1 MPRLLSHPPL
11 WRESRMGLELAALVR
26 DPVFRG
32 EGVTD
37 GRNQP
42 VLLIPGYLAGDES
55 LRVMGRWLKG
65 TGHHPNRT
73 GIRSNVACSAKAMD
87 SLERRLEALVE
98 RQGSRA
104 AIIGHSRG
112 GSFAKVLATRR
123 PDLVSG
129 IVTLGCP
136 QNDPLSIHP
145 LVRVQ
150 IEALAALGRMGLPGL
165 FSRACLEG
173 DCCTSFWSDL
183 QADMPR
189 GMSHVS
195 IYSRTDGVVRWQ
207 ACLAPGAEHVEIESS
222 HCGMAVHA
230 DAYRMVADS
239 LAAFRRRDARR
250 RPVGRPAAA
259 RLRRVA

>member
-1 MPRLLSHPPL
+1 MSQAIQSPPI
-11 WRESRMGLELAALVR
+11 WREARVGLELAALLR

-42 VLLIPGYLAGDES
+42 VLLIPGFLAGDES

-73 GIRSNVACSAKAMD
+73 GIRSNVSCSARAMD
-87 SLERRLEALVE
+87 RLEERLEALVE
-98 RQGSRA
+98 RQGRRA

-112 GSFAKVLATRR
+112 GSFAKVLARRR

-129 IVTLGCP
+129 IVTLGFA

-145 LVRVQ
+145 VVRLQ
-150 IEALAALGRMGLPGL
+150 IEALATLGQLGVPGL
-165 FSRACLEG
+165 FSRACMEG
-173 DCCTSFWSDL
+173 NCCLSFWDDL

-189 GMSHVS
+189 GVGHVAV
-195 IYSRTDGVVRWQ
+195 YSRTDGIVSWR
-207 ACLAPGAEHVEIESS
+207 ACQAPGAELVEVESS
-222 HCGMAVHA
+222 HCGMAVHG
-230 DAYRMVADS
+230 DVYRVVADS

-250 RPVGRPAAA
+250 RPVGRAVTP
-259 RLRRVA
+259 LRSVA

>member
-1 MPRLLSHPPL
+1 MYQAIRSPPI
-11 WRESRMGLELAALVR
+11 WREARFGLELAALLR

-37 GRNQP
+37 GRSQP
-42 VLLIPGYLAGDES
+42 VLLIPGFLAGDES
-55 LRVMGRWLKG
+55 LRVMGRWLKA

-73 GIRSNVACSAKAMD
+73 GIRSNVSCSAKAMD
-87 SLERRLEALVE
+87 RLEHRLEALVE
-98 RQGSRA
+98 RQGQRA

-112 GSFAKVLATRR
+112 GTFAKVLAWRR

-136 QNDPLSIHP
+136 QNEPLSIHP
-145 LVRVQ
+145 AVRLQ
-150 IEALAALGRMGLPGL
+150 IEALAVLGRLGMPGL

-173 DCCTSFWSDL
+173 DCCISFWEDL
-183 QADMPR
+183 QAEMPR
-189 GMSHVS
+189 GVGHVAV
-195 IYSRTDGVVRWQ
+195 YSRTDGVVRWQ
-207 ACLAPGAEHVEIESS
+207 GCLAPGAEHVEVQSS

-230 DAYRMVADS
+230 DVYRVVADS

-250 RPVGRPAAA
+250 RPVA
-259 RLRRVA
+259 RAVTPLRSVA

>member
-1 MPRLLSHPPL
+1 
-11 WRESRMGLELAALVR
+11 MGLEFAALVR

-65 TGHHPNRT
+65 TCHHPNRT
-73 GIRSNVACSAKAMD
+73 GIRSNVSCSATAMD
-87 SLERRLEALVE
+87 RLEQRLEALVE

-112 GSFAKVLATRR
+112 GSFAKVLARRR

-145 LVRVQ
+145 LVRTQ
-150 IEALAALGRMGLPGL
+150 IEALATLGRMGLPGL

-173 DCCTSFWSDL
+173 DCCASFWADL

-189 GMSHVS
+189 GVSHVS

-230 DAYRMVADS
+230 DAYRVVADS
-239 LAAFRRRDARR
+239 LADFRHRDARR
-250 RPVGRPAAA
+250 RPVRRPDAAQ
-259 RLRRVA
+259 LRSVA

>member
-1 MPRLLSHPPL
+1 MA
-11 WRESRMGLELAALVR
+11 LELAALVR

-73 GIRSNVACSAKAMD
+73 GIRSNVSCSASAMD
-87 SLERRLEALVE
+87 RLERRLEALVE

-112 GSFAKVLATRR
+112 GTFAKVLAQRR

-129 IVTLGCP
+129 IVTMGSP
-136 QNDPLSIHP
+136 QNDPFSVHP
-145 LVRVQ
+145 LVRIQ
-150 IEALAALGRMGLPGL
+150 IEALAALGGVGLPGL

-173 DCCTSFWSDL
+173 DCCASFWQDL
-183 QADMPR
+183 QATLPR
-189 GMSHVS
+189 GVGHVS
-195 IYSRTDGVVRWQ
+195 IYSRSDGVVHWE
-207 ACLAPGAEHVEIESS
+207 ACLAPGADHAEIKSS

-230 DAYRMVADS
+230 DAYRVVADS

-250 RPVGRPAAA
+250 RPVRPTAA
-259 RLRRVA
+259 RPRLRSVA